1 MLDRIILI
9 IHSRTDCT
17 YITSHTVAK
26 KFFQTVI
33 IDDLC
38 VIVQKQDI
46 LALRK
51 GCAVVV
57 DRGIVELSVPVN
69 NMCFRVGCFQF
80 LVICKGLIICTV
92 VFHND
97 VFVVLIR

>member
-26 KFFQTVI
+26 KFFQAVI
-33 IDDLC
+33 VDDLC
-38 VIVQKQDI
+38 IIVQKENI
-46 LALRK
+46 LTFRK
-51 GCAVVV
+51 RCTIII
-57 DRGIVELSVPVN
+57 DCGIVELSVPVN